1 MKLLTRAPRQP
12 RAPLPRDIHYCHP
25 AEEVR
30 VFSGLAPRWRL
41 LRACQKGIACP
52 RCGEGPCLSRPV
64 CLERLWAYAA
74 QRRRE
79 KYPLPANSSEIIL
92 KTIRDGL
99 ETSAPRAL
107 DAAIDHGLVRLER
120 IKDST
125 EVQWVDAV

>member
-1 MKLLTRAPRQP
+1 M
-12 RAPLPRDIHYCHP
+12 
-25 AEEVR
+25 
-30 VFSGLAPRWRL
+30 
-41 LRACQKGIACP
+41 
-52 RCGEGPCLSRPV
+52 

-79 KYPLPANSSEIIL
+79 KYPLPAANIEIIRKTL
-92 KTIRDGL
+92 KDNI
-99 ETSAPRAL
+99 ETSVPMAL